1 MGATTSS
8 SRVEETVSS
17 HYDHATVLE
26 EKVDGSESLRL
37 YRITSYRFEAI
48 LHNPKHSPNC
58 FSLYRLPEE
67 AESRKKFK

>member
-1 MGATTSS
+1 MGTTTSS
-8 SRVEETVSS
+8 CRVEETISS

-37 YRITSYRFEAI
+37 YRITSYRFEAV
-48 LHNPKHSPNC
+48 LHNPKHSASC

-67 AESRKKFK
+67 ADARKKFK